1 MLNRRFKA
9 IAGAA
14 LAAILLAGCGSDAE
28 SPAEGSGAG
37 PGGEP
42 QAGGSLRIAQMTE
55 PRTLDP
61 AVMTN
66 AASGNGIV
74 GNSLFGQLLQDKED
88 GTFEYVLAES
98 LTTDDGGLN
107 WELTLRDGITYSDGT
122 PLEAD
127 DVQFNWERIKNP
139 ALGSATL
146 GTAALVASY
155 RPEGLTLYFTLTQPI
170 AAFAQAITEQSMNWI
185 AKPEA
190 LQAGP
195 AEFDAAPIGAGPFV
209 LDSWQRS
216 AEMVLKKNPSYYDSP
231 RPYLDEL
238 RLTANGDE
246 NQRFQT
252 VMSGGADATMSSSP
266 AHLARGVAGGLVAN
280 VQQQNGGIPM
290 VMNTRVAPFN
300 DIRAREAIAAAIDL
314 EAVNAATYDSE
325 AQVPKTLFLEDS
337 PVFAD
342 VPLPSYDKERAQEL
356 FDELAQEGKSVEF
369 LITAYQTSES
379 KRSAESFQAQLSTYD
394 NVAVE
399 LEVLDFPAA
408 TAKYTQRNFQLMP
421 AGFSF
426 SGPDPFLYRNLH
438 STSGGNPSGISDP
451 QLDEALQQARVA
463 TTEEERKSAYA
474 DVAER
479 YSEVIPN
486 VLYIRGSFAFAFDDK
501 VGGAK
506 LYGIGSLP
514 THELWMSA

>member
-1 MLNRRFKA
+1 
-9 IAGAA
+9 
-14 LAAILLAGCGSDAE
+14 
-28 SPAEGSGAG
+28 
-37 PGGEP
+37 
-42 QAGGSLRIAQMTE
+42 LRVAQMTE

-66 AASGNGIV
+66 AASGNGMV
-74 GNSLFGQLLQDKED
+74 GNSLFGQLLTDKED
-88 GTFEYVLAES
+88 GTYEYVLAES
-98 LTTDDGGLN
+98 LTTSDGGLT
-107 WELTLRDGITYSDGT
+107 WELKLRDGVQYSDGT
-122 PLEAD
+122 PMDAE
-127 DVQFNWERIKNP
+127 DVQFNWQRIKDP

-146 GTAALVASY
+146 GAASLVASST
-155 RPEGLTLYFTLTQPI
+155 PDGLTLDFTLTQPV
-170 AAFAQAITEQSMNWI
+170 AAFPQAITEQSMNWI

-195 AEFDAAPIGAGPFV
+195 AAFDAAPIGAGPFV
-209 LDSWQRS
+209 LDSWQRN

-231 RPYLDEL
+231 LPYLDEL

-252 VMSGGADATMSSSP
+252 VLSGGADATMSSSP
-266 AHLARGVAGGLVAN
+266 AHLARGVAGGLVAT

-290 VMNTRVAPFN
+290 VMNTRTAPFN
-300 DIRAREAIAAAIDL
+300 DLRARQALAAAVDL
-314 EAVNAATYDSE
+314 DAVNAATYDGE

-337 PVFAD
+337 PLFTD
-342 VPLPSYDKERAQEL
+342 VDLPSYDKARAQEL
-356 FDELAQEGKSVEF
+356 FDELAADGTPVEF

-379 KRSAESFQAQLSTYD
+379 KRSAESIQAQLSTYD

-408 TAKYTQRNFQLMP
+408 TAKFTQRNFQMMP

-426 SGPDPFLYRNLH
+426 SGADPFLYRNLH
-438 STSGGNPSGISDP
+438 STSAGNPSGISDP
-451 QLDEALQQARVA
+451 QLDEALQRGRVA
-463 TTEEERKSAYA
+463 TTEEERQAAYA

-486 VLYIRGSFAFAFDDK
+486 ILYIRGSFAFAFDK
-501 VGGAK
+501 RVGGVS

-514 THELWMSA
+514 THQLWMSE